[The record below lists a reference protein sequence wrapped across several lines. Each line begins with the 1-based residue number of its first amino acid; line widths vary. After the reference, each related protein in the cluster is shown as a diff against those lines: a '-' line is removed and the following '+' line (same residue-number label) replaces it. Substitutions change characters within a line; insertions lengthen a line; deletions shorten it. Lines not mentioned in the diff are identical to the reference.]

1 MDFDGFYIPQ
11 STDNLQIFALV
22 NKKTFVFIVNIRVT
36 VRWTVG
42 CANVNKN
49 KFFVY

>member
-22 NKKTFVFIVNIRVT
+22 NKKNIRFY
-36 VRWTVG
+36 
-42 CANVNKN
+42 CEH
-49 KFFVY
+49 